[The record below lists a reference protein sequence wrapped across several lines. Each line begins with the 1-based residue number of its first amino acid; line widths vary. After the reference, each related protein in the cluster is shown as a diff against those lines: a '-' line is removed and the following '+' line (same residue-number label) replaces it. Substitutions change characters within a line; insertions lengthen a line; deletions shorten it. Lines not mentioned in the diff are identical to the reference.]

1 MAWLWPLERNQILSE
16 ELVEAGLDAR
26 KLELQESQRF
36 HCLKTL
42 LIMIMTAL
50 LVILK
55 KKKRALTTLT
65 V

>member
-1 MAWLWPLERNQILSE
+1 M
-16 ELVEAGLDAR
+16 EAGLDAR

-36 HCLKTL
+36 DSLITIYYDYDCLACDL
-42 LIMIMTAL
+42 E
-50 LVILK
+50 